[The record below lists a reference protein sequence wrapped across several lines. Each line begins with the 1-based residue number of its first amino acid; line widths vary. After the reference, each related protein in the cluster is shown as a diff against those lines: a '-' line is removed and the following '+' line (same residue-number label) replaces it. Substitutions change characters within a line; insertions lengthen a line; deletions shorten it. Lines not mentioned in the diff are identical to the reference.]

1 MYVTIE
7 AIRNILQDRAP
18 EDNSIENDLF
28 FSDEEIVDA
37 MKRTAAAYNA
47 MAPIGVD
54 TVNYRAMSAETSVF
68 TDGVIA
74 HLYKAAINK
83 IARNLITWSTGST
96 NIDIY
101 KTRLDAFKALHQMH
115 EEAFK
120 SAGKERKMEI
130 NRSLAYGYY

>member
-1 MYVTIE
+1 MHVTIE
-7 AIRNILQDRAP
+7 SIRNILQDRAP

-37 MKRTAAAYNA
+37 MKRAASAYNA
-47 MAPIGVD
+47 MAPLGVD
-54 TVNYRAMSAETSVF
+54 VVNYRALPAGTSVF

-74 HLYKAAINK
+74 NLYKAAINK

-101 KTRLDAFKALHQMH
+101 KSRIEAFKVLHQMY
-115 EEAFK
+115 EESFRA
-120 SAGKERKMEI
+120 AGKERKMEI

>member
-1 MYVTIE
+1 MHVTIE
-7 AIRNILQDRAP
+7 AIRNILQDRTP

-37 MKRTAAAYNA
+37 MKRTASAYNA
-47 MAPIGVD
+47 MAPLGVD
-54 TVNYRAMSAETSVF
+54 VVNYRALPAGTSVF

-74 HLYKAAINK
+74 NLYKAAINK

-101 KTRLDAFKALHQMH
+101 KSRIDAFKALHQMY
-115 EEAFK
+115 EESFRT
-120 SAGKERKMEI
+120 AGKERKLEI